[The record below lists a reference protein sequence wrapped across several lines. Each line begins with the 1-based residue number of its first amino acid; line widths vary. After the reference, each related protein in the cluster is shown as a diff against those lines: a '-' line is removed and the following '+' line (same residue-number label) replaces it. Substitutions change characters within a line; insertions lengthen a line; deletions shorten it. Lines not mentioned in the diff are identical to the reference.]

1 MAALLFPGRRTAR
14 AFAMIDFT
22 RNHFELFGLP
32 RAFAVDAGA
41 LETAYRALQR
51 ETHPDRFAH
60 AGDAER
66 RVALQ
71 SSARVNEA
79 YRTLRNPVERGR
91 YLLSLAGIDALD
103 ETDTALPL
111 PFLEAQLER
120 REAADDARD
129 AGDLDALDALVRSI
143 RDEARERENALG
155 AALDAGRL
163 DEARGLVRE
172 LTFLQKVA
180 TDVEAIADALVDEAG

>member
-1 MAALLFPGRRTAR
+1 
-14 AFAMIDFT
+14 MIDFT

-32 RAFAVDAGA
+32 RAFAVDTDA
-41 LETAYRALQR
+41 LESAYRALQHD
-51 ETHPDRFAH
+51 THPDRHAH

-66 RVALQ
+66 RAALQ

-91 YLLSLAGIDALD
+91 YLLALAGIDALD
-103 ETDTALPL
+103 ETDTSLPL

-120 REAADDARD
+120 REAADEARE
-129 AGDLDALDALVRSI
+129 AGDLPALDALVASI
-143 RDEARERENALG
+143 RAEARQREAALG
-155 AALDAGRL
+155 VALDAGRL
-163 DEARGLVRE
+163 PEARGLVRE

-180 TDVEAIADALVDEAG
+180 ADVEAIADALVDEAG